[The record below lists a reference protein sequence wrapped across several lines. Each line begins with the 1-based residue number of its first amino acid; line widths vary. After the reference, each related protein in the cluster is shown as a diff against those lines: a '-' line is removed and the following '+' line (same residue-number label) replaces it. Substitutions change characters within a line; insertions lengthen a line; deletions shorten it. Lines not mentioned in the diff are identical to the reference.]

1 MWFRRKKDNS
11 RTRRNRKA
19 KRKRDEVKF
28 DPDDWYRGAGL
39 MGLAPSELEVL
50 TPYQFSLLREGF
62 NERQKI
68 ETDRSKYIAYWVYK
82 MAGKVVENPVS
93 VEQFLNPN
101 VASAAMDLEK
111 FIKEKFTPEA
121 MERYDRLFNPKKYA
135 T

>member
-1 MWFRRKKDNS
+1 
-11 RTRRNRKA
+11 
-19 KRKRDEVKF
+19 
-28 DPDDWYRGAGL
+28 
-39 MGLAPSELEVL
+39 MGLSPSELEAV

-68 ETDRSKYIAYWVYK
+68 EDGRAKYLAYWVYK

-93 VEQFLNPN
+93 LQEFFNPTGSESSLDLEQFIEEQF
-101 VASAAMDLEK
+101 S
-111 FIKEKFTPEA
+111 PEN